1 MERRATERILS
12 MVAVEPAIVILLAA
26 LGSWVFYRYFLRDL
40 STDRHRL
47 YREMFY
53 DLLTFLV
60 GAMVIFATHEIFKVA
75 EGQWGVLERV
85 LPYSGFVNVVL
96 AAIIMVK
103 ILRIATYNFLFFNSK
118 KAGVP
123 QLLVNII
130 SLLLSL
136 VVLSLILTEIFE
148 VKITSVLA
156 TSAVLSVVLGLA
168 MQDTLGNLFAAISLQ
183 IDKPFSIGDWIELRG
198 GNERISGQVAEIS
211 WRATV
216 LLAITDEPITIPN
229 RSLAQWQILNFNA
242 QARPFI
248 RSLAFR
254 FPFESDIELART
266 TLLEAAR
273 SDNAILRDP
282 EPMAMLS
289 EITES
294 WILVKLV
301 YALNNYGQQY
311 TVADRV
317 QTKALQLFNAR
328 GIRLATARLN
338 IEPQKPV

>member
-1 MERRATERILS
+1 MESRASERILS
-12 MVAVEPAIVILLAA
+12 MVGFEPAIVILMAA
-26 LGSWVFYRYFLRDL
+26 LGSWVFYRFFLRDL
-40 STDRHRL
+40 SAERHRL

-60 GAMVIFATHEIFKVA
+60 GGGVIFAAHEVFKLI
-75 EGQWGVLERV
+75 EDHWGVVERI
-85 LPYSGFVNVVL
+85 LPYSGFVNVIL
-96 AAIIMVK
+96 AGIIMVK
-103 ILRIATYNFLFFNSK
+103 ILQIATYNFLFFNSR

-136 VVLSLILTEIFE
+136 VVMSLILTEIFE

-183 IDKPFSIGDWIELRG
+183 IDKPFSIGDWIELRNG
-198 GNERISGQVAEIS
+198 SERISGQVTEIS

-229 RSLAQWQILNFNA
+229 RNLAQWQILNFNA
-242 QARPFI
+242 QERPFI

-254 FPFESDIELART
+254 FPFEGDLELARAA
-266 TLLEAAR
+266 LLEAAR
-273 SDNAILRDP
+273 SDSAVLRDP
-282 EPMAMLS
+282 EPMAMVS

-294 WILVKLV
+294 WVLVKLI

-328 GIRLATARLN
+328 GIRLATSRLDL
-338 IEPQKPV
+338 EPRKSV

>member
-1 MERRATERILS
+1 MEDRAGERILS
-12 MVAVEPAIVILLAA
+12 MVGIEPAIVILLAA
-26 LGSWVFYRYFLRDL
+26 LGSWLFYRFFLRDL
-40 STDRHRL
+40 SAERHRL
-47 YREMFY
+47 CGELFY
-53 DLLTFLV
+53 DLLTFIIGGLI
-60 GAMVIFATHEIFKVA
+60 IFAAHEIFKLA
-75 EGQWGVLERV
+75 GDYLGILERV

-96 AAIIMVK
+96 AGIIMVK

-136 VVLSLILTEIFE
+136 IVLSLILTEIFE

-183 IDKPFSIGDWIELRG
+183 IDKPFSIGDWIELKSG
-198 GNERISGQVAEIS
+198 AERISGQVAEIS

-229 RSLAQWQILNFNA
+229 RNLAQWQILNFNA
-242 QARPFI
+242 QQRPFI
-248 RSLAFR
+248 RSLVFR
-254 FPFESDIELART
+254 FPFECDIELARA
-266 TLLEAAR
+266 TLLEAAGGD
-273 SDNAILRDP
+273 SAILKTP
-282 EPMAMLS
+282 EPMAMVS

-294 WILVKLV
+294 WILVKLI

-311 TVADRV
+311 SVADRV
-317 QTKALQLFNAR
+317 LTKALLLFNAR
-328 GIRLATARLN
+328 GIRLASTRLN
-338 IEPQKPV
+338 IEPQNPV